1 MKLQL
6 VDLLEKTLLLLLLL
20 LLLLP
25 PDRKNFY
32 EISKQPATRK
42 SNWPIFSSLS
52 NFNAAS
58 KVHCMIC
65 RLRYCRRSSK
75 YQ

>member
-6 VDLLEKTLLLLLLL
+6 VDLSDKMLLLLLLS
-20 LLLLP
+20 

-42 SNWPIFSSLS
+42 PN
-52 NFNAAS
+52 
-58 KVHCMIC
+58 
-65 RLRYCRRSSK
+65 
-75 YQ
+75 

>member
-1 MKLQL
+1 MKLQF
-6 VDLLEKTLLLLLLL
+6 VDLSEKM

-52 NFNAAS
+52 NSNAAG

-65 RLRYCRRSSK
+65 RLRYCRRFSK

>member
-6 VDLLEKTLLLLLLL
+6 VDLSDKMLLLLL

-42 SNWPIFSSLS
+42 PN
-52 NFNAAS
+52 
-58 KVHCMIC
+58 
-65 RLRYCRRSSK
+65 
-75 YQ
+75 